1 MTLGDNWR
9 LETKDGDLIAM
20 FVPSFEW
27 EPTATNDITE
37 NALPGADTDALV
49 LDLSQWLME
58 ITVQGDF
65 ADGQNLRA
73 NEVQTLIDEIPIF
86 DTVDDITST
95 AQVQYAIDT
104 LVFESE
110 PPYNLYL
117 GDWEFTAANSGERDV
132 ENGIFPNVSVSEVRT
147 PEQAGLTR
155 SEYLFRFTV
164 GFVES

>member
-1 MTLGDNWR
+1 MSVTDNWR
-9 LETKDGDLIAM
+9 LEDKEGNVIAL
-20 FVPSFEW
+20 FPPAAEW

-37 NALPGADTDALV
+37 NALPGEETDALV
-49 LDLSQWLME
+49 LDLSQWLVE

-65 ADGQNLRA
+65 EDSRNLPPEHRQA
-73 NEVQTLIDEIPIF
+73 LSDMGFTLPVSATDQIQFILEK
-86 DTVDDITST
+86 V
-95 AQVQYAIDT
+95 
-104 LVFESE
+104 VFGSS

-117 GDWEFTAANSGERDV
+117 GEWEFTAESRAEVDAEQGV
-132 ENGIFPNVSVSEVRT
+132 FPNVSVTEVRT